1 MKNADRQ
8 KFSKDWYR
16 NGKPATLDLD
26 GHLFSG
32 WQHPKRNLVLERF
45 APDFTSWEQDKA
57 KFEAQF
63 ERVVKAL
70 QTKQFRQRTRLS
82 PKLKMKG

>member
-70 QTKQFRQRTRLS
+70 QTNNSGREPDS
-82 PKLKMKG
+82 PPKLK